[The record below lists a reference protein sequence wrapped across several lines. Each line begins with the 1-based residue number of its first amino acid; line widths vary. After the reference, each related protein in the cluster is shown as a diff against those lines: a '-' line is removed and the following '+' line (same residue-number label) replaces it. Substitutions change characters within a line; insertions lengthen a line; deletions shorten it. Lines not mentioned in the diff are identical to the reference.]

1 MNNKS
6 VKSGFGIGCLI
17 FAAAA
22 IIALPL
28 RVFQSFA
35 LIEGGT
41 GFYTENHWS
50 IGVLYAVLV
59 IATFAI
65 LAAGFSKRKNLDF
78 SLETVKRPGLS
89 WLSLIAACGIML
101 DAYNCFS
108 DIMSYEETVTV
119 SGRTGFDSSKLIF
132 AAEAVFA
139 VLSAI
144 YFIML
149 WLTYLKGKTNGS
161 ELRLL
166 ALAPVIWNIFR
177 LVARFMRTISYI
189 RVPELLF
196 EMITISFL
204 ILFFNAFAQ
213 VNTGLGEKNGEW
225 KIGAYGL
232 PAALLALI
240 CFVPRLLV
248 TVSGNADLLYS
259 QSTLQICDFGIAL
272 FIIASV
278 LTKVTDRIT
287 DKLPEKETT
296 ETPEE

>member
-6 VKSGFGIGCLI
+6 VKSGFGIECLI
-17 FAAAA
+17 FAAAS

-28 RVFQSFA
+28 RVFQSFT

-41 GFYTENHWS
+41 GFYSENHWS
-50 IGVLYAVLV
+50 IGVLYGVLAIAVL
-59 IATFAI
+59 AI
-65 LAAGFSKRKNLDF
+65 LVLGFSKRKKLDF
-78 SLETVKRPGLS
+78 SLETAKRPGLS

-101 DAYNCFS
+101 DAYNCFLS
-108 DIMSYEETVTV
+108 IMSADETV
-119 SGRTGFDSSKLIF
+119 SIAGNAKIDSSKLILG
-132 AAEAVFA
+132 AEAVFA

-161 ELRLL
+161 EIRLL

-196 EMITISFL
+196 EMMTIAFL

-213 VNTGLGEKNGEW
+213 VNTGICEENCEW

-232 PAALLALI
+232 PAALLSLV
-240 CFVPRLLV
+240 CFIPRIFI
-248 TVSGNADLLYS
+248 TVSGNTDLLYS

-278 LTKVTDRIT
+278 LTRVTDRLS
-287 DKLPEKETT
+287 DKHHKEETT
-296 ETPEE
+296 DTSKE